1 MDDYLAMI
9 GAAPTSREAQEALAN
24 SLRRRRSF
32 GELGQITGDK
42 VLAPMGAGMV
52 GQADDYAKQIQKTRL
67 ADVDNAQTKTYQ
79 DAQMQ
84 QMQKNHVLQ
93 QAMLAETR
101 RGNNLDFSA
110 RMAAIKQRNMES
122 ILESMSKGQDFKK
135 FTDGT
140 RNKMLTQADT
150 ASSMK
155 TLADTFTD
163 EYTQILGAGPQSRLP
178 NTAAL
183 MGVGSKGSKDAAQ
196 WWGEWKKFY
205 TLGTRNALFGATLTT
220 NEQRAW
226 EEVDINPSMSPE
238 QIRNRINKLFAETS
252 RSAERRGKSMS
263 VEGFDPEVISEM
275 YGDVFPDLK
284 FGPSGQQGRG
294 GSRTRKITS
303 AEDMQSLTTEDIQNM
318 LDELSQGQ
326 P

>member
-1 MDDYLAMI
+1 MNDYLAMI
-9 GAAPTSREAQEALAN
+9 GAAPTTKEQQEALAN

-42 VLAPMGAGMV
+42 VLAPMGAGMSA
-52 GQADDYAKQIQKTRL
+52 QADDYAKQVQRTRL

-79 DAQMQ
+79 DAQMA
-84 QMQKNHVLQ
+84 QMERGHLLQ

-110 RMAAIKQRNMES
+110 RMAAIKQRSMDS
-122 ILESMSKGQDFKK
+122 ILDSMSKGQDFKK

-155 TLADTFTD
+155 MLADTFRP
-163 EYTQILGAGPQSRLP
+163 EFAQKLGANPLSRLP
-178 NTAAL
+178 NAAAQ
-183 MGVGSKGSKDAAQ
+183 MGIGTKGSKDAAE
-196 WWGEWKKFY
+196 WWGGWKKFY
-205 TLGTRNALFGATLTT
+205 TLGTRHSLFGATLTT
-220 NEQRAW
+220 NEQAAW
-226 EEVDINPSMSPE
+226 DAVDINPAMSEE
-238 QIRNRINKLFAETS
+238 QIKTRINNLFAES
-252 RSAERRGKSMS
+252 KRNAERRGKSMS

-284 FGPSGQQGRG
+284 FGSSGQQGR
-294 GSRTRKITS
+294 STHTRKITS
-303 AEDMQSLTTEDIQNM
+303 AEDLQSLTTEDIQNM
-318 LDELSQGQ
+318 LDELSQGS

>member
-9 GAAPTSREAQEALAN
+9 GAAPTSREAQETLAN

-42 VLAPMGAGMV
+42 VLAPFGQNLAS
-52 GQADDYAKQIQKTRL
+52 QADEYAKQIQKTRL
-67 ADVDNAQTKTYQ
+67 ADIDNAQTKTYQ
-79 DAQMQ
+79 DAQIE
-84 QMQKNHVLQ
+84 QMRKSHLLQ
-93 QAMLAETR
+93 QAILAETR
-101 RGNNLDFSA
+101 RGNNLDYSA
-110 RMAAIKQRNMES
+110 QMAAIKQRHMES
-122 ILESMSKGQDFKK
+122 ILESMGKGQDFRKL
-135 FTDGT
+135 TDGT
-140 RNKMLTQADT
+140 RNKMLAQADT
-150 ASSMK
+150 AASMK
-155 TLADTFTD
+155 TLADTFND
-163 EYTQILGAGPQSRLP
+163 NYAQILGAGPQSRLP
-178 NTAAL
+178 NAAAM
-183 MGVGSKGSKDAAQ
+183 MGIGSKESKDAAQ

-238 QIRNRINKLFAETS
+238 QIRTRINKLFAETA

-263 VEGFDPEVISEM
+263 VEGFDPEMIGEM
-275 YGDVFPDLK
+275 YGDVFPELK
-284 FGPSGQQGRG
+284 FGGQGQRSRGRG
-294 GSRTRKITS
+294 FTRKVTS
-303 AEDMQSLTTEDIQNM
+303 AEDMQALTTEDIQNM